1 MASPRDSRSCAVLQ
15 RVEGHGRRLHAR
27 AKDAQ
32 RRSQSYEEDRYMQKS
47 DMIAAEGEIA
57 AVDQGGVRHAEG

>member
-1 MASPRDSRSCAVLQ
+1 MLSCNDSK
-15 RVEGHGRRLHAR
+15 GTGGRRTLALE
-27 AKDAQ
+27 DAQ
-32 RRSQSYEEDRYMQKS
+32 RRSQTNEEDRYMQKS